1 MTLTLSISIT
11 ISWVT
16 SKTTWLLIIAMSS
29 AVRVYNIVPKQDFYG
44 QNSFIKNNINTN
56 LLIKKIIILFINIY
70 NNL

>member
-1 MTLTLSISIT
+1 M
-11 ISWVT
+11 
-16 SKTTWLLIIAMSS
+16 
-29 AVRVYNIVPKQDFYG
+29 RVYNIVPKQDFYG